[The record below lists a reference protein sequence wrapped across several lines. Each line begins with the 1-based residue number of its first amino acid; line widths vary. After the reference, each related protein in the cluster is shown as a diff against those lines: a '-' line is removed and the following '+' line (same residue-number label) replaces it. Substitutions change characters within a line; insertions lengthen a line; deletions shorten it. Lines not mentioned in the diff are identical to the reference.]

1 MKYADM
7 KSALKRLFNKSSA
20 TTTQSAIIKQEET
33 FYSKAKY
40 KSPEYLSS
48 NNKTTIKHIP
58 LNKHGEISRCVVC
71 DSNMHWPDKCP
82 HKNEAVSAYLVEGND
97 SGDDDDNLE
106 EINTVLIT
114 EEDDKSEI
122 FVAEASKSA
131 VIDTTCTKTVADEK
145 WFKNYTSDLTEK
157 ARKETTCPS
166 NTSFKFGDGR
176 KVQALKRVLFPV
188 HLFLSHLD
196 KIHKQFGH
204 ASVANM
210 EKLLRNTNLLNPEL
224 SALIKEVVNMY
235 NLY

>member
-1 MKYADM
+1 MK
-7 KSALKRLFNKSSA
+7 
-20 TTTQSAIIKQEET
+20 
-33 FYSKAKY
+33 
-40 KSPEYLSS
+40 
-48 NNKTTIKHIP
+48 
-58 LNKHGEISRCVVC
+58 
-71 DSNMHWPDKCP
+71 
-82 HKNEAVSAYLVEGND
+82 
-97 SGDDDDNLE
+97 

-131 VIDTTCTKTVADEK
+131 VIDTTCTKAVADEK
-145 WFKNYTSDLTEK
+145 WFKNYTANLTEK

-188 HLFLSHLD
+188 HLSLNHLD

-210 EKLLRNTNLLNPEL
+210 EKLIRNTNLLNPEL
-224 SALIKEVVNMY
+224 SALTKEVVNMY